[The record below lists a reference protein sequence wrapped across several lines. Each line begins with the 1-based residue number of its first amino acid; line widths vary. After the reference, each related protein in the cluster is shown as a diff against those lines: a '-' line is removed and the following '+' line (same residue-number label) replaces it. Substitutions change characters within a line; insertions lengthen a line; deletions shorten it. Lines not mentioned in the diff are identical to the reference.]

1 MIDCND
7 QTNNAYCTTMIL
19 IAEMCWMR
27 FDLLQRS
34 TVVAFSKE
42 NIKKT
47 CRNQLN
53 LFKIS
58 TKIDK

>member
-42 NIKKT
+42 NIKKK
-47 CRNQLN
+47 RVVIN
-53 LFKIS
+53 
-58 TKIDK
+58 